1 MNQNLSK
8 IINHYMIDSG
18 RKIPIGKDDIVYV
31 SDNSSQLESK
41 GKVYNIFLEGYSHI
55 KKAKDENKRKQLE
68 KSGDNYT
75 VLDWCEVEPN
85 ADILIPGIKITGIK
99 KLEGSILKEDGLN
112 PYSTGIRYLSFLTLL
127 TDWKIEPFSILEYEA
142 NLKKSCDKYDP
153 HKYDDKSYIGVES
166 LVLENDDPKYMG
178 LKINFSKAFEMEL
191 KENNDLCLELLT
203 SKGFKRIPVD
213 YNFLDNALKN
223 KFQVGLDKN
232 IAPNVGYNIYNRM
245 KQDTDVNPKDL
256 ANFMSLID
264 KQFMLNPNFVM
275 RKMLGGMVRSIRNV
289 LDIKQRLNYFS
300 RKR

>member
-1 MNQNLSK
+1 MGQTLSK
-8 IINHYMIDSG
+8 IINHYMINSG
-18 RKIPIGKDDIVYV
+18 HKIPIGKDDVIYV
-31 SDNSSQLESK
+31 LDNSSQFESQ
-41 GKVYNIFLEGYSHI
+41 GKVYNLFFEGYSHI

-85 ADILIPGIKITGIK
+85 ADIIIPGIKIIGNK
-99 KLEGSILKEDGLN
+99 KLEESILKEDGLN

-142 NLKKSCDKYDP
+142 TLKKSCHKYNP
-153 HKYDDKSYIGVES
+153 YKYDDKSYIGVES
-166 LVLENDDPKYMG
+166 LVLESDDSKYGG
-178 LKINFSKAFEMEL
+178 LQINFSKAFEMEL

-256 ANFMSLID
+256 ANLMSLID

-275 RKMLGGMVRSIRNV
+275 RKMMGGMGRSIRNF
-289 LDIKQRLNYFS
+289 LGIK
-300 RKR
+300 